1 MAYLYANLPMFQ
13 RVGASA
19 YKKDLGNT
27 VRLCSALGNPQLRF
41 RSIHIAGTNGKGS
54 TSHMLAAVL
63 QSGGYKTGLYTSPH
77 LKSFTER
84 IRVNGQPVGAAFVV
98 DFVNRVQPLMA
109 EINPSFFEITVAMA
123 FDYFAA
129 MGVEVAVVE
138 VGLGGRLDST
148 NIISPLLSV
157 ITNISYDHMDL
168 LGSTLPAIAAEKA
181 GIIKRDTPCVISQ
194 TQPEVAAVFQ
204 TKAAREQ
211 AALKFASDVYEVT
224 GIGPGHWRARHLPSG
239 TAEHYV
245 LDLLGNYQQSNLAG
259 VLTALD
265 ILRAAGFSL
274 EPEAVRRGLSR
285 AAAITG
291 LKGRWQKLGDRPLVM
306 ADTAHNE
313 AGIRAVMDQ
322 LLRHPFDRLW
332 MVFGMVKDKAPEGV
346 LQLLPRNAFYFFCQ
360 ARIPR
365 AMPADEL
372 AVRAAAVGLQGIV
385 IPDVNAAMQ
394 AAKEKAA
401 GDDIIF
407 VGGSTFVVAEIEN
420 L

>member
-1 MAYLYANLPMFQ
+1 
-13 RVGASA
+13 
-19 YKKDLGNT
+19 
-27 VRLCSALGNPQLRF
+27 
-41 RSIHIAGTNGKGS
+41 
-54 TSHMLAAVL
+54 MLAAVL

-84 IRVNGQPVGAAFVV
+84 IRINGQPVGEAFVV
-98 DFVNRVQPLMA
+98 DFVNRVQPTIV

-181 GIIKRDTPCVISQ
+181 GIIKPHTPCVISQ
-194 TQPEVAAVFQ
+194 TQPEVAAVFEM
-204 TKAAREQ
+204 KAAREQ
-211 AALKFASDVYEVT
+211 AALTFASDVYEVT
-224 GIGPGHWRARHLPSG
+224 GTGPGHWQARHLPSG
-239 TAEHYV
+239 TAAQYV
-245 LDLLGNYQQSNLAG
+245 LDLPGNYQQTNLAG

-265 ILRAAGFSL
+265 ILRAAGLSL

-291 LKGRWQKLGDRPLVM
+291 LKGRWQKLGDRPLVI

-322 LLRHPFDRLW
+322 LLRHPFNRLW

-372 AVRAAAVGLQGIV
+372 AVRAAAVGLKGIV
-385 IPDVNAAMQ
+385 ILDVNTAMQ

-401 GDDIIF
+401 DDDVIF